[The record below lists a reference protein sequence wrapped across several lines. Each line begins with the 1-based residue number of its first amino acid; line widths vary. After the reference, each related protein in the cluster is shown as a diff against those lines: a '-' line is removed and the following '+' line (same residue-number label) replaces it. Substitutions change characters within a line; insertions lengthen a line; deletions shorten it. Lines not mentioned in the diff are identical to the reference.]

1 MLRRLVILFV
11 VLASAVTMGT
21 VAAGLGD
28 DLKATCEDGHVWE
41 EVSRVEATC
50 TQDGTIVKQCAECGL
65 EQAEVISKLGH
76 EVEVDGDS
84 YVAPTCTTEGYVGD
98 VVCTRK
104 DCDYAVEGETIPALG
119 HSYGALVEKVDATCS
134 ATGMKAYYE
143 CSVCHN
149 VFDADKKETTKEA
162 LVIAINP
169 EAHEWDNGT
178 STSATCTEAGVTI
191 FTCEHNSNHTKQ
203 ENTPALGHDYDSVVT
218 EPTCTEAGYTTH
230 TCSVCGDSYVDD
242 EVNALGHDYEAV
254 VTEPTCTEAGYTT
267 YTCSVCGDS
276 YVDDEVNALGHDYE
290 AVVTDPTCTEAGYT
304 TYTCSVCGDS
314 YVDDEVSA
322 LGHTEAEAVR
332 ENVNDST
339 CSATGSYDSVV
350 YCSVCN
356 EELSRT
362 NETIAKKDHTEAEA
376 VRENVNDSTCTAE
389 GSYDS
394 VVYCSVCNEELSRLE
409 DQVIAKK
416 DHTEAEAVR
425 ENVNDST
432 CTAEGSYD
440 SVVYCSVCNEE
451 LSRLEDQVIAKK
463 DHTEAEAVRENVVD
477 STCTTAGSYDSVVYC
492 SVCNEELSRLEDQ
505 IIAKLPHDTDED
517 GNCTDCPASVVDQEI
532 VFNLGENS
540 TANKEGSN
548 AVSATY
554 NAGTVNGYTLTLKN
568 TSKIYN
574 NCTDS
579 TGDALL
585 KAGASST
592 KGTFNIDVPEDIT
605 AVIFFVGQRAGKA
618 TSITINGTNYTITK
632 NSANG
637 EYNEIVV
644 DTKTTKTIAFSSG
657 TTGDKRC
664 MINTIKFVK
673 EGFCEHTNSTKG
685 ATVAPTCTAKGYT
698 IYSCADCNNDYH
710 WDFVDALGH
719 TYGDLVAKVEAT
731 CTEDGM
737 EAHYVCSV
745 CGEFFDAEKNAVE
758 ESELVIDA
766 LGHAYGTLIEKV
778 DATCS
783 ADGKE
788 AHYVCSVCGEFFDA
802 EKNAVEESELV
813 IDALGHAYGTLI
825 AKVEATCTA
834 DGKEAHY
841 VCSVCGEFFDAEKN
855 AVEESELVIDCPG
868 HAYGTIIAEVPATCT
883 STGKQAYYKCSVC
896 NELFD
901 AEKNAVE
908 EEDLVI
914 GLKDHNLVEIP
925 AVAPECKE
933 NGWTVGEKCSE
944 CGKITIAPTSVP
956 ATGCVDVD
964 PKDNVCDVCG
974 DVYCTHPEEKL
985 TSVYTDPTCEADGYT
1000 TQTCECGYV
1009 NVVTDT
1015 DSKLGHAYGGLVAK
1029 VEATCTEDGM
1039 EAHYE
1044 CSVCHKFFD
1053 EEKNEVEE
1061 SSLVIGA
1068 PGHDYDAVVTDPTC
1082 EADGYTTYT
1091 CACGDS
1097 YVETDTD
1104 SKLGHTY
1111 GDLVAKVDET
1121 CTNDGKEAHYECS
1134 VCHKFFD
1141 AEKNE
1146 VAEDSLVI
1154 AGGHKYVGT
1163 ECSECHAIKEN
1174 KAVATFEFG
1183 ANGAASNN
1191 DGTSKTSYS
1200 ETNGGYTL
1208 TLTNM
1213 TNMYTGARDDKGNST
1228 IKGGTSSAKGSFG
1241 FTVPE
1246 DVTSVIIHIAKY
1258 GSDSTNVI
1266 INGTTYTLSK
1276 MENNG
1281 EYDAIEINTTSTK
1294 TVTVEASAASKKRFM
1309 VNTIVFNK
1317 LVECAHEGKTA
1328 THQDATCTVA
1338 GFNGFKCEACGHAWT
1353 TEVLEAPGHN
1363 MAYTPAKENNC
1374 KEVGNIAYYY
1384 CSGCEGY
1391 FADDKGQNAIVG
1403 EVTIPADPTKHVDT
1417 NDDGICD
1424 VEGCGANVCDHPEE
1438 KVTKVV
1444 TAPTC
1449 TAKGFTTYTCE
1460 CGYEWEADEVEEKG
1474 HSETEF
1480 TYQVDAQDT
1489 TKHNKLCGDC
1499 GVNLA
1504 TEDHTYTD
1512 GVCEYCE
1519 HEEPVAPA
1527 TVTVNMSTFSAIS
1540 GNVGGDSNVTYAC
1553 AKGGGTTNPAVNS
1566 GVIRLYQNS
1575 AGTGGGYV
1583 TISAVTGYKLQS
1595 VTIGS
1600 SMKTTVSYTLDE
1612 ETQKSTSESLAAN
1625 GKYTV
1630 SDLSNDSITFYCM
1643 GTTSST
1649 RLYLNYIEVTY
1660 VKA

>member
-178 STSATCTEAGVTI
+178 STSATCTEAGVTT

-242 EVNALGHDYEAV
+242 EVNALGHDYDSV

-267 YTCSVCGDS
+267 HTCSVCGDS
-276 YVDDEVNALGHDYE
+276 YVDDEVSALGHDYDR
-290 AVVTDPTCTEAGYT
+290 VVTDPTCTEAGYT

-425 ENVNDST
+425 ENVVDST
-432 CTAEGSYD
+432 CTAE
-440 SVVYCSVCNEE
+440 
-451 LSRLEDQVIAKK
+451 
-463 DHTEAEAVRENVVD
+463 
-477 STCTTAGSYDSVVYC
+477 GSYDSVVYC

-532 VFNLGENS
+532 VFNLGANS

-554 NAGTVNGYTLTLKN
+554 DAGTVNGYTLTLKN

-618 TSITINGTNYTITK
+618 TSITINGTNHTINK

-637 EYNEIVV
+637 EYNEILV

-685 ATVAPTCTAKGYT
+685 AIVAPTCTAKGYT

-737 EAHYVCSV
+737 EAHYECSV
-745 CGEFFDAEKNAVE
+745 CHKFFDEEKNEVE

-766 LGHAYGTLIEKV
+766 LGHAYGTLIAKV

-825 AKVEATCTA
+825 AKVDATCTA

-1111 GDLVAKVDET
+1111 GTLIAKVEAD

-1183 ANGAASNN
+1183 ANGDASN

-1374 KEVGNIAYYY
+1374 KEAGNIEYYY
-1384 CSGCEGY
+1384 CSECEGY
-1391 FADDKGQNAIVG
+1391 FADNNGQNAIVG

-1460 CGYEWEADEVEEKG
+1460 CGYEWEADEVEAKG

-1480 TYQVDAQDT
+1480 TYQVDAQDA

-1499 GVNLA
+1499 GANLA
-1504 TEDHTYTD
+1504 TEDHTDTNEDKKCDSCSANMLSEQTESKNIYANAGTLAGDNSSITWTSTNFTVTNKKGSTAIRTSD
-1512 GVCEYCE
+1512 GDHYRVYKDSVLTISSEKTITKVVITCTSSSY
-1519 HEEPVAPA
+1519 A
-1527 TVTVNMSTFSAIS
+1527 TVLAGSLSSEGATASAS
-1540 GNVGGDSNVTYAC
+1540 GSVVTI
-1553 AKGGGTTNPAVNS
+1553 TTNSTLNS
-1566 GVIRLYQNS
+1566 
-1575 AGTGGGYV
+1575 
-1583 TISAVTGYKLQS
+1583 ISFTATAQ
-1595 VTIGS
+1595 
-1600 SMKTTVSYTLDE
+1600 
-1612 ETQKSTSESLAAN
+1612 
-1625 GKYTV
+1625 
-1630 SDLSNDSITFYCM
+1630 
-1643 GTTSST
+1643 T
-1649 RLYLNYIEVTY
+1649 RINKVEVTY
-1660 VKA
+1660 LG